1 LGRLKNNNFYP
12 HQTLIQNNSLY
23 GFIGIHGII
32 SVEVNNKA
40 SEVLSMNYQIV
51 KDVVK
56 KLSLYDLVLLKQK
69 TSTLKYKVCTEKVGE
84 NK

>member
-1 LGRLKNNNFYP
+1 MFILSK
-12 HQTLIQNNSLY
+12 NNSLY
-23 GFIGIHGII
+23 EFIEIHGII
-32 SVEVNNKA
+32 SVEINNKT
-40 SEVLSMNYQIV
+40 SEVLRMNYRII

-69 TSTLKYKVCTEKVGE
+69 ISILKYKVCTEKVGE